1 MKTQETLRM
10 FRQGAR
16 IGIAFLAVV
25 CAARAN
31 VIRAVGP
38 DPQTG
43 PPYYSV
49 TGRLGDKT
57 PFYFHDDQWAAFVFV
72 RLPDCIPA
80 DFNLLDNFDPAGA
93 SQCYLTVGGYAIW
106 ADGHSEPQD
115 IPIQVNLKG
124 LGAVPVWFVKLTEVQ
139 AIIAA
144 GNTLTKTQLLASP
157 SLRKGKANVYEE
169 VDLPG
174 PNRPPGLSRPGAP
187 EGPGGPGSGSTQV
200 VASGSLDGT
209 GVSFQ
214 LEWLDMGVKNG
225 DGSIDLVRHARIA
238 FK

>member
-1 MKTQETLRM
+1 MKTQQMFQMLRPG
-10 FRQGAR
+10 FRLC
-16 IGIAFLAVV
+16 IAILAAV
-25 CAARAN
+25 CAVRAN

-38 DPQTG
+38 EPQTG

-49 TGRLGDKT
+49 TGHLEDGT
-57 PFYFHDDQWAAFVFV
+57 PFYFHDDQWAAFVFL

-80 DFNLLDNFDPAGA
+80 DFNLLANFEPGA
-93 SQCYLTVGGYAIW
+93 LGCDLTVGGHAIW
-106 ADGHSEPQD
+106 TDEHSGPQD

-124 LGAVPVWFVKLTEVQ
+124 CGAVPVWFVKLTEVQ

-144 GNTLTKTQLLASP
+144 GNTLTKRQLLASQ

-174 PNRPPGLSRPGAP
+174 PNRPPGLSRLGAP

-214 LEWLDMGVKNG
+214 LEWLDMGVKND